1 MRWRPNATSTTILH
15 VCVIH
20 DQPAIFEQLVTQ
32 HNAQLHLRNAWHQ
45 TPLLAAASQGSLQS
59 FEMSL
64 GCVGRTL
71 WEFGEVWSFVYPLLE
86 IDTQFEKDNDHLP
99 SVLRTLV

>member
-64 GCVGRTL
+64 GCVGRTVEHL
-71 WEFGEVWSFVYPLLE
+71 AMTPLE
-86 IDTQFEKDNDHLP
+86 DTLTTAQTPSRHCSLP
-99 SVLRTLV
+99 PWGALCT